1 MENTFRTPTAKA
13 LVVLTAIAGAALVG
27 GCGGGGERTQV
38 AGRAEFEE
46 VNRQLTTKSG
56 GVAYGATPETIAAA
70 TQFASAMKQLQSM
83 MFSGGSGKSFATG
96 GDFLTAVVQK
106 PDAVIVLCH
115 VPELRNYKTKEVR
128 DSLSE
133 MAWIVAQKSVAG
145 LPGVNGETKLV
156 VGLRGVAAYGP
167 IWEGKLGGEATVK
180 NDGVGDRD
188 RLYPYFAPA
197 AIPAPAVIATPA
209 PTEPAPAA
217 ATESAEA

>member
-1 MENTFRTPTAKA
+1 MKNTFRTPSARTF
-13 LVVLTAIAGAALVG
+13 VLLAAIAGTVLVG
-27 GCGGGGERTQV
+27 GCGGGERTQV
-38 AGRAEFEE
+38 AGRSEFEE

-56 GVAYGATPETIAAA
+56 GVAYGATPETLAAA
-70 TQFASAMKQLQSM
+70 TQFAAAMKQMQSM

-96 GDFLTAVVQK
+96 GDFLTVVVQK

-128 DSLSE
+128 NSLSQ

-145 LPGVNGETKLV
+145 LPGVSGETKLV

-167 IWEGKLGGEATVK
+167 IWEGKLGGEATAK
-180 NDGVGDRD
+180 NDGGGDRE

-197 AIPAPAVIATPA
+197 AAPA
-209 PTEPAPAA
+209 PTEPSSTA
-217 ATESAEA
+217 ATGPA